1 MAKYPVYPEWE
12 DIYNEISTSELIDI
26 IDNARESDIDNA
38 ITQYIKINYDP
49 ICWEEDDEEYDRW
62 KDEQLFLDW

>member
-62 KDEQLFLDW
+62 KDEQLFLD

>member
-49 ICWEEDDEEYDRW
+49 IYWEEDDEEYDRW